1 MDFLTKLSLKRPVST
16 VLVLIAL
23 IIFGASSLMTF
34 ELELMPEITA
44 PAIAIETTYEN
55 ADVETVEKLVTK
67 PIVEMCQ
74 RMGGVYGVYS
84 ETSLGSSSVEC
95 IFDYDVDLDKALM
108 DLKAELEMID
118 LPKESNRPK
127 AAKDKMPSSFM
138 SFEVNSQSGMDVL
151 TYVNNTVKPRIE
163 RINGV
168 AEVKVY
174 GGEEE
179 YIRILLDETL
189 MDQYSVTLDSV
200 KQALA
205 ATEYTIPADKMRQG
219 SIDIRLSVISS
230 IRSIDELGVIP
241 IRTGKGT
248 VISLKD
254 IAQIS
259 YNAKKA
265 TSISR
270 HNGKENVEVTITKN
284 KSTSTVTVAQN
295 VKSEIEKLGSENP
308 GMELKITDNSA
319 DGIISSLKEV
329 GETLLIGILLS
340 MFVLFLFFGD
350 FKASLIV
357 GSSMPISLL
366 ATLIIMAFA
375 KLQLNIMTL
384 GGLVIAIGMM
394 VDGSIVVLES
404 CFRAQ
409 ERGLD
414 FKESAL
420 KGTKEV
426 TASIVASTITT
437 VVVYAP
443 VAIVGGLISSFFMGL
458 CVTIIISMLTSLLVS
473 ITFIPLFFW
482 FYKPVEKKN
491 APAIR
496 IMEKIAGRYAKA
508 VRKILP
514 KKFAVVTIS
523 LVLFGVAVFLATKL
537 NYVMNM
543 SADQGIFQVKVA
555 SRKGTAL
562 DVTDQNAKKYEELL
576 MADPDIKEVNYSVYG
591 NEATIRATILKDSGK
606 TTNQKVDEYNLLWSG
621 EKGVDI
627 TVKNVSESSSDSA
640 SNVSITLSGDDLDI
654 LKKNVYKAM
663 DAFSAISGALNV
675 SSDLQTGSPE
685 ARIHIDP
692 KKAMDA
698 GLDPQNVAALITN
711 VNAGVKALKIKSG
724 GTEQEVRLEYPEG
737 WFDDMYKLMS
747 LKLTGQNGQSV
758 LLGDIA
764 TLDYEET
771 ADTIVQ
777 TNGKYSLAI
786 NILTTEDEK
795 FNVKDEA
802 DKLLETLNLGDIKA
816 GGDIFEEFYKDEF
829 MKIGLAIAASV
840 FLVFMVMAMQFESAR
855 FSTMVM
861 MSIPF
866 SLIGAIGL
874 LFVTNGAITMFSSL
888 GILMLVGIVVND
900 GILFVDT
907 ANSLKKHFPVKEALA
922 RSGELRLRP
931 ILMTTLT
938 TVLSMIP
945 LVLSKDSG
953 ASLMDGMAFIII
965 GGLSASTLLILFL
978 LPTFYTL
985 FMGKKAKLE
994 DLKRF
999 PPDGRPSGKK
1009 HSDKEKSGKHHH
1021 HHKHHKHHHHK
1032 EHDDDEM
1039 NVEED
1044 LTEEKNTEETVTEE
1058 ESEKET
1064 ASNDSN
1070 HEEKGSKEEVVED
1083 DAREEGDSSEAIA
1096 EENKEV

>member
-1 MDFLTKLSLKRPVST
+1 MDFLTRLSLKRPVST

-23 IIFGASSLMTF
+23 IIFGASSLLTF
-34 ELELMPEITA
+34 ELELMPEVTA
-44 PAIAIETTYEN
+44 PAIMIQTTYEN
-55 ADVETVEKLVTK
+55 VDAETVEKLVTR
-67 PIVEMCQ
+67 PIEEMCQ
-74 RMGGVYGVYS
+74 RLGGVYGVAS
-84 ETSLGSSSVEC
+84 ETSLGYSMVEP
-95 IFDYDVDLDKALM
+95 IFDYSVDLDKTLM
-108 DLKAELEMID
+108 DIKAEIEMLD
-118 LPKESNRPK
+118 LPKDCNRPK
-127 AAKDKMPSSFM
+127 AAKDQMPSSFM
-138 SFEVNSQSGMDVL
+138 TFEVNSQSGADVL
-151 TYVNNTVKPRIE
+151 NYVNNTIKPRIE
-163 RINGV
+163 RISGV

-179 YIRILLDETL
+179 YIRILLNETL

-200 KQALA
+200 KQALTA
-205 ATEYTIPADKMRQG
+205 NEYTIPADKMRQG
-219 SIDIRLSVISS
+219 SLDIRLSASS
-230 IRSIDELGVIP
+230 TIKSIEDLGVLP
-241 IRTGKGT
+241 VRTGKGA
-248 VISLKD
+248 VITLKD

-270 HNGKENVEVTITKN
+270 HNGKENVQVVVTKN
-284 KSTSTVTVAQN
+284 KDKSTVTVARN
-295 VKSEIEKLGSENP
+295 VKSEIEKLEAENP

-319 DGIISSLKEV
+319 DGIITSLKEV
-329 GETLLIGILLS
+329 GETLIIGILLS
-340 MFVLFLFFGD
+340 MFTLFLFFGD
-350 FKASLIV
+350 IKASLIV

-366 ATLIIMAFA
+366 ATLIIMAFL

-384 GGLVIAIGMM
+384 SGLVIAIGMM

-414 FKESAL
+414 FRESAL

-443 VAIVGGLISSFFMGL
+443 IAIVGGMISTMFMGL

-473 ITFIPLFFW
+473 ITFIPLFFS

-491 APAIR
+491 APAVR
-496 IMEKIAGRYAKA
+496 IMEKIAGRYARA
-508 VRKILP
+508 VRKIIP
-514 KKFAVVTIS
+514 KRLIVVTIS
-523 LVLFGVAVFLATKL
+523 LLLFGGAVLLATKM
-537 NYVMNM
+537 NFSSNM

-555 SRKGTAL
+555 CRKGTAL
-562 DVTDQNAKKYEELL
+562 DITDQTAKKYEELL
-576 MADPDIKEVNYSVYG
+576 MADPDIKEVNYSANG

-606 TTNQKVDEYNLLWSG
+606 TTNQKVDEYNLLWTG

-627 TVKNVSESSSDSA
+627 TVKNISESSSDSA
-640 SNVSITLSGDDLDI
+640 SNVSVTLAGDDLAA
-654 LKKNVYKAM
+654 LKQKVYKAV
-663 DAFSAISGALNV
+663 DAFSAIPGALNV

-698 GLDPQNVAALITN
+698 GLDPQNVAVLIAN
-711 VNAGVKALKIKSG
+711 VNSGVKALKIKTG

-737 WFDDMYKLMS
+737 RFDDIYKLMS

-758 LLGDIA
+758 TLGDIA

-771 ADTIVQ
+771 VDTIVQ
-777 TNGKYSLAI
+777 TNGRYSLAI

-795 FNVKDEA
+795 FRVKDEA
-802 DKLLETLNLGDIKA
+802 NELLENLDLGNIKPAADIY
-816 GGDIFEEFYKDEF
+816 EEINNGEF
-829 MKIGLAIAASV
+829 KKIGLAIAASV

-866 SLIGAIGL
+866 SLVGAIGL
-874 LFVTNGAITMFSSL
+874 LFVANGTISFTSAL
-888 GILMLVGIVVND
+888 GVLMLVGIVVND

-953 ASLMDGMAFIII
+953 ASLMDGMALIII
-965 GGLSASTLLILFL
+965 GGLCASTLLILFL
-978 LPTFYTL
+978 LPTFYTV

-999 PPDGRPSGKK
+999 PPEEPIKNDKASGKK
-1009 HSDKEKSGKHHH
+1009 KSGKKKGKKSHGN
-1021 HHKHHKHHHHK
+1021 K
-1032 EHDDDEM
+1032 EKT
-1039 NVEED
+1039 VEEKLED
-1044 LTEEKNTEETVTEE
+1044 NAAAEDKPEEKLEDSAGAEDKPEEEKQADNNTEEEKPVKDSTVNER
-1058 ESEKET
+1058 SEQ
-1064 ASNDSN
+1064 
-1070 HEEKGSKEEVVED
+1070 
-1083 DAREEGDSSEAIA
+1083 
-1096 EENKEV
+1096 